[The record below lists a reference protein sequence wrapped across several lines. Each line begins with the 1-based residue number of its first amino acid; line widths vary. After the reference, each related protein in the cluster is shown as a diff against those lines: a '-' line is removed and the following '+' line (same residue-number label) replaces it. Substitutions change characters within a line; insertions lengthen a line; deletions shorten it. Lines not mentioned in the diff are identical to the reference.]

1 MSDEPI
7 PVLRRSH
14 SSSVRCTIDPYNQAE
29 QGFQLDSTNVT
40 GARQPPEAK
49 RTLSSRYS
57 LRSSDSTVVDSGG
70 PFELAA
76 RSGGVNQLPCQG
88 KYRSA
93 TLGDAL

>member
-1 MSDEPI
+1 MMSDETI

-70 PFELAA
+70 PFELTDH
-76 RSGGVNQLPCQG
+76 SGVNQLPCQG
-88 KYRSA
+88 KYRSVA
-93 TLGDAL
+93 LGDAL